1 VPDGYVD
8 ADGGGSSLVLP
19 LDGDSMGRG
28 PKARPDSCRK
38 RCRPDGVDVE
48 EATADH
54 GAAVDHVGSQ
64 PHREMAGC
72 FVRVHQRVDQQP
84 PPDRASHRSLTAER
98 LFVHDKYATIYSH
111 TDCKRIWS
119 GMGSEYRL
127 DELARQAGVASTTVR
142 LYQTKGLLA
151 PPRLEGRTG
160 WYDDSHLSR
169 LRLIARLQGEG
180 YSLAG
185 IANLLEQWEHGR
197 SLGAVIGVEAE
208 LDALIGDVH
217 AIVLD
222 PVELLERLP
231 EGSMTPDLLQR
242 AASLALVQP
251 TDDGKIRVAD
261 RRFLETGVALAHIGI
276 PLDVILD
283 EWEALVVHTDDIATR
298 FVGLFETYLAPADW
312 RAGLDTERARELAQ
326 TLGRLQATAR
336 QVLAAALDASV
347 ARLGRE
353 RLGELIER

>member
-1 VPDGYVD
+1 
-8 ADGGGSSLVLP
+8 
-19 LDGDSMGRG
+19 
-28 PKARPDSCRK
+28 
-38 RCRPDGVDVE
+38 
-48 EATADH
+48 
-54 GAAVDHVGSQ
+54 
-64 PHREMAGC
+64 
-72 FVRVHQRVDQQP
+72 
-84 PPDRASHRSLTAER
+84 
-98 LFVHDKYATIYSH
+98 
-111 TDCKRIWS
+111 
-119 GMGSEYRL
+119 MGSEYRL
-127 DELARQAGVASTTVR
+127 DDLARQAGVASTTVR

-197 SLGAVIGVEAE
+197 SLDAVIGVEAE
-208 LDALIGDVH
+208 LDALLGDVH

-222 PVELLERLP
+222 PVELLGRFP
-231 EGSMTPDLLQR
+231 DGSMTPDLLQR
-242 AASLALVQP
+242 SASLALAQP
-251 TDDGKIRVAD
+251 TDDGRIRVAD
-261 RRFLETGVALAHIGI
+261 RRFLETGAALAHLGI

-283 EWEALVVHTDDIATR
+283 EWERLIVHTDDIAAR
-298 FVGLFETYLAPADW
+298 FVGLFETYLAPTDW
-312 RAGLDTERARELAQ
+312 RDGLDTERARELAQ

-353 RLGELIER
+353 RLGELVEQ